1 MINLTND
8 IKSAMAL
15 GSRDHLRTANLLAL
29 LASHFDG
36 IVDWEQS
43 DEEWG
48 RVLVGQQMLAIV
60 ADRFPLVIVV
70 ESELPPAVEDQA
82 HVVRVQDMDGKD
94 YQVDRS
100 ILEAAFGRPMT
111 SNVNYDLMSID
122 ELWWAT
128 AT

>member
-15 GSRDHLRTANLLAL
+15 GSRDHRRTANLLAL

-36 IVDWEQS
+36 VVDWEQG

-48 RVLVGQQMLAIV
+48 RVLAGQQVLAIV

-70 ESELPPAVEDQA
+70 GGRTPPVGNLA
-82 HVVRVQDMDGKD
+82 HVVRVKDMDGKD
-94 YQVDRS
+94 HQVDRS
-100 ILEAAFGRPMT
+100 VLEEGFGRSIT
-111 SNVNYDLMSID
+111 SNVNYDCMSID

-128 AT
+128 IS